1 MAKTGMIFVMEVI
14 TKAWEHWEQSLTVVE
29 FQPVTSN
36 TGSSE
41 IGSLLEKGAGE
52 ETWPALTAS

>member
-1 MAKTGMIFVMEVI
+1 MIFVMEVI
-14 TKAWEHWEQSLTVVE
+14 TKAWEHFEKSLTVVE

-41 IGSLLEKGAGE
+41 IGSLRGNGAGE